1 MTLLLV
7 RHGESAGNV
16 ARVVQGWRDEPLTE
30 FGRAQAAAVAERL
43 AAHEPRVAAVYSSTL
58 ARARDT
64 AAPIAAA
71 LELPLD
77 KRAEL
82 REYGYGE
89 AEGLR
94 WAQIE
99 ERFGLTLGQWG
110 SGTLPGEEGPAAFEE
125 RVGRC
130 IAELAERHQHEVAT
144 VVTHG
149 GVITRVVA
157 GVLGLR
163 VDAPP
168 RIYLG
173 NGSLTVIATERG
185 EHALVLLND
194 DCHVEAL
201 APPRGP
207 AG

>member
-1 MTLLLV
+1 MTLLLI

-16 ARVVQGWRDEPLTE
+16 ARIVQGWRDEPLTE
-30 FGRAQAAAVAERL
+30 RGRAQAEAAATRVAG
-43 AAHEPRVAAVYSSTL
+43 HEPRVAAVYSSTL

-64 AAPIAAA
+64 AAPLAAA
-71 LELPLD
+71 LGLSLD
-77 KRAEL
+77 ERAEL

-89 AEGLR
+89 VEGLR
-94 WAQIE
+94 WEQVE

-110 SGTLPGEEGPAAFEE
+110 GGTVPGEEGPDAFGE

-130 IAELAERHQHEVAT
+130 IDELLDRHEHEVAA

-157 GVLGLR
+157 RVLGLPTS
-163 VDAPP
+163 APP

-173 NGSLTVIATERG
+173 NGSLTVIAKERG
-185 EHALVLLND
+185 ELALVLLND
-194 DCHVEAL
+194 DCHATALDEA
-201 APPRGP
+201 G

>member
-16 ARVVQGWRDEPLTE
+16 ARIVQGWRDEPLTE
-30 FGRAQAAAVAERL
+30 RGRTQAAAVVERL
-43 AAHEPRVAAVYSSTL
+43 AAHQPRAAAVYSSTL

-64 AAPIAAA
+64 AAPLAAA
-71 LELPLD
+71 LGLPLVE
-77 KRAEL
+77 RTEL

-110 SGTLPGEEGPAAFEE
+110 RGTLPGEEGPVAFEE

-130 IAELAERHQHEVAT
+130 IDELAARHEHAVAA

-149 GVITRVVA
+149 GVITRIVA
-157 GVLGLR
+157 RVLGLP
-163 VDAPP
+163 DGAPP
-168 RIYLG
+168 RIHLG
-173 NGSLTVIATERG
+173 NGSLTVLATERG
-185 EHALVLLND
+185 EPSLALLND
-194 DCHVEAL
+194 DCHIVAL
-201 APPRGP
+201 AEGT

>member
-1 MTLLLV
+1 MTLLLI

-16 ARVVQGWRDEPLTE
+16 ARIVQGWRDEPLTE
-30 FGRAQAAAVAERL
+30 RGRAQAEAVAARV
-43 AAHEPRVAAVYSSTL
+43 ATHEPRVAAVYSSTL

-64 AAPIAAA
+64 AAPLAAA
-71 LELPLD
+71 LGLSFHE
-77 KRAEL
+77 RAEL

-89 AEGLR
+89 VEGLR
-94 WAQIE
+94 WEQVE

-110 SGTLPGEEGPAAFEE
+110 GGTVPGEEGPDAFEE

-130 IAELAERHQHEVAT
+130 IDELLDRHEHEVAA

-157 GVLGLR
+157 RVLGLPTS
-163 VDAPP
+163 APP

-173 NGSLTVIATERG
+173 NGSLTVIARERG
-185 EHALVLLND
+185 ELALVLLND
-194 DCHVEAL
+194 DCHATAL
-201 APPRGP
+201 DESG

>member
-1 MTLLLV
+1 MTLLLI

-16 ARVVQGWRDEPLTE
+16 ARIVQGWRDEPLTE
-30 FGRAQAAAVAERL
+30 RGRAQAEVVAARV

-64 AAPIAAA
+64 AATLAAA
-71 LELPLD
+71 LGLSFDE
-77 KRAEL
+77 RAEL

-94 WAQIE
+94 WAQVE
-99 ERFGLTLGQWG
+99 ERLGLTLGQWG
-110 SGTLPGEEGPAAFEE
+110 GGTVPGEEGPAAFEE

-130 IAELAERHQHEVAT
+130 IDELLDRHEHEVAA

-157 GVLGLR
+157 RVLGLPSS
-163 VDAPP
+163 APP

-173 NGSLTVIATERG
+173 NGSLTVVAKERG
-185 EHALVLLND
+185 ELALVLLND
-194 DCHVEAL
+194 DCHVAAPGEA
-201 APPRGP
+201 G

>member
-1 MTLLLV
+1 MTLLLI

-16 ARVVQGWRDEPLTE
+16 ARIVQGWRDEPLTE
-30 FGRAQAAAVAERL
+30 RGRAQAEAVAARV

-64 AAPIAAA
+64 AVPLAAA
-71 LELPLD
+71 LDLPFAELG
-77 KRAEL
+77 AL

-89 AEGLR
+89 VEGLR
-94 WAQIE
+94 WEQVE

-110 SGTLPGEEGPAAFEE
+110 GGTVPGEEGPDAFEE

-130 IAELAERHQHEVAT
+130 IDELLDRHEHEVAA

-157 GVLGLR
+157 RVLGLPNS
-163 VDAPP
+163 APP

-173 NGSLTVIATERG
+173 NGSLTVIAKERG
-185 EHALVLLND
+185 ELALVLLND
-194 DCHVEAL
+194 DCHAAAPDEA
-201 APPRGP
+201 G

>member
-1 MTLLLV
+1 MTLLLI

-16 ARVVQGWRDEPLTE
+16 ARIVQGWRDEPLTE
-30 FGRAQAAAVAERL
+30 RGRAQAQAVAARV

-64 AAPIAAA
+64 AATLAAA
-71 LELPLD
+71 LELPIAE
-77 KRAEL
+77 RAEL

-89 AEGLR
+89 VEGLR
-94 WAQIE
+94 WEQVE

-110 SGTLPGEEGPAAFEE
+110 GGTVPGEEGPAAFEE

-130 IAELAERHQHEVAT
+130 IDELLDRHEHEVAA

-157 GVLGLR
+157 RVLGLPSS
-163 VDAPP
+163 APP

-173 NGSLTVIATERG
+173 NGSLTVVAKERG
-185 EHALVLLND
+185 ELALVLLND
-194 DCHVEAL
+194 DCHVP
-201 APPRGP
+201 APDETG

>member
-1 MTLLLV
+1 VTLLLV
-7 RHGESAGNV
+7 RHGESTGNV
-16 ARVVQGWRDEPLTE
+16 TRIVQGWRDEPLTE
-30 FGRAQAAAVAERL
+30 RGRAQAAAVAGRL

-64 AAPIAAA
+64 AASIAAA
-71 LELPLD
+71 LELPLVEH
-77 KRAEL
+77 AEL

-110 SGTLPGEEGPAAFEE
+110 RGTLPGEEGPAAFEE

-130 IAELAERHQHEVAT
+130 IDELAARHEHEVAA

-157 GVLGLR
+157 RVLGLP
-163 VDAPP
+163 DGAPP
-168 RIYLG
+168 RIYLA
-173 NGSLTVIATERG
+173 NGSLTVIGTERG
-185 EHALVLLND
+185 EQALVLLND
-194 DCHVEAL
+194 DCHIAAL
-201 APPRGP
+201 AGG
-207 AG
+207 AA